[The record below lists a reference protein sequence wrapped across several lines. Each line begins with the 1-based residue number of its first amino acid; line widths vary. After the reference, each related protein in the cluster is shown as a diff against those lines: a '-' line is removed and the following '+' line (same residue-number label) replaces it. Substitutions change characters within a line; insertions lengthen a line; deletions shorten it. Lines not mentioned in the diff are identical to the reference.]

1 MDSARRQFR
10 WMILVAILT
19 ATPSLTTFGQIKL
32 VQGFETLPF
41 PPTGWSVQYSG
52 TLYWERASVGG
63 YGASSSSAVFRFYEA
78 PASVVQS
85 LLTSTFTPTSVG
97 DSLSFDYAYATYDTE
112 VDSLVIET
120 STDGGSSF
128 VRLVAL
134 AGGPNVG
141 SGMVTAPPDFNS
153 FVPTASQWGT
163 KSYALSAGTNM
174 VRFTAKSAF
183 GNNLYLDNI
192 RVSALLADDVGVT
205 GILSPR
211 YFINLPFPET
221 PRATIKNFGS
231 NSQTTAF
238 TTEMRISGP
247 AGFSYTSTVSD
258 TLSSGLTR
266 ELSFPSLFNPTQPG
280 TYSVVCITQLA
291 ADQERS
297 NDTLRTTVTAGNYNY
312 GTNGGVADQQY
323 FFVNSLAGNGAPAQP
338 QFRWR
343 DTTGSRDLIVNGVA
357 VVPLRGGDLDDGYF
371 RISGL
376 FPGESFRLFGT
387 EYTDSIFISTNGIIS
402 FAAGYEDF
410 IPTAIPSGATPN
422 AALYPMWMDFD
433 FSDPDV
439 PVNRLSYKIDG
450 DLLIVTFARAP
461 RYNANT
467 DPNDYLSF
475 QVCLRYAATHSAN
488 SFASVQFDSANTG
501 SSFLSQYQSYAFVHL
516 IGAENATGTSAITYR
531 FVSGGAPVTPGPA
544 FGSSLALTLG
554 PGYASS
560 VTLAAKAFLQGAYS
574 TSLHAMRTTIN
585 ALIPFLQPYTAS
597 PWIFPG
603 AEKLAA
609 VPPAMADWI
618 LVDLRAATAAA
629 SRAARRSGLLLNNG
643 TIVDLDAV
651 SPLTFDLMSPGN
663 YYVVLSHRNHLSV
676 MTASAQTLSG
686 TALFYD
692 FTTGQGQAF
701 GTLPMNQLE
710 TGVFGMISGDAD
722 ASSSVSSADATAVFN
737 SINVTSY
744 SSKDV
749 NLSGIVSAADANEV
763 YGNLGRTTQ
772 VPTSAPMKAP
782 ALPSVRNAS
791 KKR

>member
-1 MDSARRQFR
+1 MVP
-10 WMILVAILT
+10 VAILT
-19 ATPSLTTFGQIKL
+19 TTFSLASFGQIKL
-32 VQGFETLPF
+32 VQGFESLPF

-63 YGASSSSAVFRFYEA
+63 YGASAGSAVFRFYEA

-85 LLTSTFTPTSVG
+85 FLTPAFTPAGAG

-112 VDSLVIET
+112 VDSLIVET
-120 STDGGSSF
+120 STNGGSSF
-128 VRLVAL
+128 VRLIAL
-134 AGGPNVG
+134 AGGPIVG
-141 SGMVTAPPDFNS
+141 SGMVTAAPDFNS

-163 KSYALSAGTNM
+163 KSYALPAGTTM

-211 YFINLPFPET
+211 YFINFPFPET
-221 PRATIKNFGS
+221 PRATIRNFGS
-231 NSQTTAF
+231 NNQTAAF
-238 TTEMRISGP
+238 TTEMRITGP
-247 AGFSYTSTVSD
+247 AGFSYTSTASD

-266 ELSFPSLFNPTQPG
+266 VVSFPSLFNPTQPG
-280 TYSVVCITQLA
+280 TYSVVCITQLT

-297 NDTLRTTVTAGNYNY
+297 NDTLRTTVTGGNYNY
-312 GTNGGVADQQY
+312 GTNGGAADQQY

-357 VVPLRGGDLDDGYF
+357 VVPLRSGDLDDGYF
-371 RISGL
+371 TISGL
-376 FPGESFRLFGT
+376 FPGESFRLFGAD
-387 EYTDSIFISTNGIIS
+387 YADSIFISTNGIIS

-410 IPTAIPSGATPN
+410 IPGAIPSGTTPN

-461 RYNANT
+461 RYNAGT

-501 SSFLSQYQSYAFVHL
+501 SSFLAQYQAYGFVHL
-516 IGAENATGTSAITYR
+516 IGAENETGTSAITYR
-531 FVSGGAPVTPGPA
+531 FVSGGAPLTPGPA
-544 FGSSLALTLG
+544 FGSSLALTFG

-560 VTLAAKAFLQGAYS
+560 LTLQAKAFLQGAYS
-574 TSLHAMRTTIN
+574 PSLHAMRTTIN

-597 PWIFPG
+597 PWTFAG
-603 AEKLAA
+603 AEKL
-609 VPPAMADWI
+609 PGIPLTMTDWM
-618 LVDLRAATAAA
+618 LVELRGSTAAA
-629 SRAARRSGLLLNNG
+629 SRVARRAGLLLSTG
-643 TIVDLDAV
+643 AIVDVDGV
-651 SPLTFDLMSPGN
+651 SPLTFDLISPGN
-663 YYVVLSHRNHLSV
+663 YYVVLLHRNHLSV
-676 MTASAQTLSG
+676 MTASAQALSG

-692 FTTGQGQAF
+692 FTTGQAQAF

-710 TGVFGMISGDAD
+710 TGVFGMIAGDAD

-772 VPTSAPMKAP
+772 VPTVAPMKT
-782 ALPSVRNAS
+782 LPPPSSRNVS